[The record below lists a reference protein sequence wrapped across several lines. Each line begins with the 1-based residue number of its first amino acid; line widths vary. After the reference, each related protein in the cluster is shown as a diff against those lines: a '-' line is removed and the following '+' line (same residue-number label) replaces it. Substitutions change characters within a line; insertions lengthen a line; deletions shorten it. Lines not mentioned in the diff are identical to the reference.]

1 MLLLK
6 FDVIII
12 KYVWICLNKQG
23 SEYAWG
29 PKRATILNMAKF
41 QGMNSQ
47 GGWGGLKISEK
58 SLLVG
63 EGRNFLF
70 WWGSNFFFF
79 FFYDNDIRKTLITE

>member
-1 MLLLK
+1 MNKRKFMLLLK

-12 KYVWICLNKQG
+12 KHVWICLNKQG

-47 GGWGGLKISEK
+47 GGWGGVKNFRKVFAGGGGSEFFI
-58 SLLVG
+58 LVG
-63 EGRNFLF
+63 E
-70 WWGSNFFFF
+70 
-79 FFYDNDIRKTLITE
+79 

>member
-47 GGWGGLKISEK
+47 GGWGG
-58 SLLVG
+58 G
-63 EGRNFLF
+63 
-70 WWGSNFFFF
+70 
-79 FFYDNDIRKTLITE
+79 

>member
-1 MLLLK
+1 MNKRKFMLLLK

-47 GGWGGLKISEK
+47 GGWGGVKNFRKVFAGGGGSEFFI
-58 SLLVG
+58 LVG
-63 EGRNFLF
+63 E
-70 WWGSNFFFF
+70 
-79 FFYDNDIRKTLITE
+79 

>member
-1 MLLLK
+1 MNKRKFMLLLK

-12 KYVWICLNKQG
+12 KYVWICLYKQG

-47 GGWGGLKISEK
+47 GGWGGVKNFRKVFAGGGGSEFFI
-58 SLLVG
+58 LVG
-63 EGRNFLF
+63 E
-70 WWGSNFFFF
+70 
-79 FFYDNDIRKTLITE
+79 

>member
-1 MLLLK
+1 MNKRKFMLLLK

-29 PKRATILNMAKF
+29 PKRATILNMVKF

-47 GGWGGLKISEK
+47 GGWGGVKNFRKVFAGGGGSEFFI
-58 SLLVG
+58 LVG
-63 EGRNFLF
+63 E
-70 WWGSNFFFF
+70 
-79 FFYDNDIRKTLITE
+79 

>member
-1 MLLLK
+1 MNKRKFMLLLK

-47 GGWGGLKISEK
+47 GGWGGGVKNFRKVFAGGGGSEFFI
-58 SLLVG
+58 LVG
-63 EGRNFLF
+63 E
-70 WWGSNFFFF
+70 
-79 FFYDNDIRKTLITE
+79 

>member
-1 MLLLK
+1 MNKRKFMLLLK

-41 QGMNSQ
+41 QCMNSQ
-47 GGWGGLKISEK
+47 GGGGVKNFRKVFAGGGGSEFFI
-58 SLLVG
+58 LVG
-63 EGRNFLF
+63 E
-70 WWGSNFFFF
+70 
-79 FFYDNDIRKTLITE
+79 

>member
-1 MLLLK
+1 MNKRKFMLLLK

-47 GGWGGLKISEK
+47 GEWGG
-58 SLLVG
+58 G
-63 EGRNFLF
+63 G
-70 WWGSNFFFF
+70 
-79 FFYDNDIRKTLITE
+79 

>member
-29 PKRATILNMAKF
+29 PKRATILNETGVIVVKQYMSF
-41 QGMNSQ
+41 
-47 GGWGGLKISEK
+47 
-58 SLLVG
+58 
-63 EGRNFLF
+63 
-70 WWGSNFFFF
+70 
-79 FFYDNDIRKTLITE
+79 